1 MAGTQF
7 MKVNLSNIRMND
19 MYGEEGEQVSGQTI
33 KDTVMNALNRLS
45 DIGKAKLQ
53 GQLFTEDG

>member
-1 MAGTQF
+1 
-7 MKVNLSNIRMND
+7 
-19 MYGEEGEQVSGQTI
+19 MYGKEGEQVSGQTI

>member
-19 MYGEEGEQVSGQTI
+19 LYGKEGEQVTGQQI
-33 KDTVMNALNRLS
+33 KNTVMESLNKLS
-45 DIGKAKLQ
+45 DMGKQ
-53 GQLFTEDG
+53 